1 MKRLITAATLD
12 RVETVL
18 AAAPLLSIVVR
29 NVFS

>member
-1 MKRLITAATLD
+1 MKRLITTATLD

-18 AAAPLLSIVVR
+18 AAAPIFSMVVG

>member
-18 AAAPLLSIVVR
+18 AAAPLFSMVVGS
-29 NVFS
+29 VFS